1 MGVGQA
7 PIHHDWNPCKKEK
20 SGHIQKHLQH
30 NVMKQEIRGM
40 VPQGKEHQRLSV
52 NHEKLEE
59 THEHSSSQPSEITN
73 PASVLA
79 TRILRQ
85 CFCCSS
91 HPVYGTFFMATVAI

>member
-7 PIHHDWNPCKKEK
+7 PIHYDWNPCQKEK
-20 SGHIQKHLQH
+20 SGHIQKYLQH

-59 THEHSSSQPSEITN
+59 TQEQTLPHSPQK
-73 PASVLA
+73 
-79 TRILRQ
+79 
-85 CFCCSS
+85 
-91 HPVYGTFFMATVAI
+91 